1 MRQRGRKSSDNLQM
15 ISVQGRPSKL
25 EPPAYLT
32 APERELFEELI
43 AGSAP
48 EHFRV
53 TDLPV
58 LVSLVQCTLLA
69 RSVGRDPD
77 QIAGFEKVARL
88 QAALATKLR
97 LTPQSRYDPKT
108 IGRQQLLPVG
118 PVPWGEHKG
127 TRRMVWPRLADS
139 SAWWGGSTR
148 SGVCWHRARKRR
160 RRPVRTGRSPA
171 SLRSFLRR
179 CARCEPR

>member
-1 MRQRGRKSSDNLQM
+1 MRQRGRRSSEHLEM
-15 ISVQGRPSKL
+15 IAVHGRPSKL

-32 APERELFEELI
+32 DPERELFEELI

-77 QIAGFEKVARL
+77 QIAGFEKAARL
-88 QAALATKLR
+88 QATLATKLR
-97 LTPQSRYDPKT
+97 LTPQSRYDPKN
-108 IGRQQLLPVG
+108 IGRQQLLPAG
-118 PVPWGEHKG
+118 PMPWETHK
-127 TRRMVWPRLADS
+127 VI
-139 SAWWGGSTR
+139 
-148 SGVCWHRARKRR
+148 
-160 RRPVRTGRSPA
+160 
-171 SLRSFLRR
+171 
-179 CARCEPR
+179 